1 MTKATQVH
9 SHIDGRNVAPF
20 VMQNVEN
27 FEQLYRIGIG
37 MDSNDVVK
45 MAEYFA
51 MDAAQGLQTTQSIP
65 SLNQFLQNW
74 LPGFVK
80 VLTAARKID
89 EIVGITT
96 AGSWEDEQVVQGVIE
111 TTGTAVPYGDN
122 TNVPLSSWN
131 ANYVARE
138 VVRFESGI
146 KVGRLEENRSSRIN
160 VNSGVAKREGAALAL
175 EIQRNAVGFY
185 GYNGGN
191 NLTYGFLNDPSL
203 PAYVQVAQNG
213 GATSRQWTNKTF
225 LEICAD
231 LRTAFA
237 ALRVNT
243 KDTIDPSSAKI
254 TLAVATNVVDQ
265 LSKTSDFGVSVWA
278 WLKEFYP
285 NTRVVS
291 APQLNAANA
300 GDNVFYMF
308 AENVADTSTDDG
320 RTFAQIVPA
329 KFQLLGVQQLTK
341 GYEEDY
347 SNATAGVMCKRPY
360 AVVRYY
366 SI

>member
-1 MTKATQVH
+1 MHATKIH
-9 SHIDGRNVAPF
+9 SFIDGRNVAPF
-20 VMQNVEN
+20 AMTNVESY
-27 FEQLYRIGIG
+27 QDLHRIGIG
-37 MDSNDVVK
+37 FDSNDIEK

-51 MDAAQGLQTTQSIP
+51 MDAIQAPVTTQSIP

-74 LPGFVK
+74 LPGYVK

-89 EIVGITT
+89 ELVGIAT
-96 AGSWEDEQVVQGVIE
+96 AGNWEDEQIVQGVME

-122 TNVPLSSWN
+122 TNVALSSWN
-131 ANYVARE
+131 VNYVARE
-138 VVRFESGI
+138 VVRFEAGI
-146 KVGRLEENRSSRIN
+146 KVGRLEEQRASKVQ
-160 VNSGVAKREGAALAL
+160 VNSGASKREGAGLAL

-213 GATSRQWTNKTF
+213 GATSRLWTNKTF

-231 LRTAFA
+231 LRTAFT

-243 KDTIDPSSAKI
+243 KDTIDPSQAKI

-265 LSKTSDFGVSVWA
+265 LSKTSDFGVSVWS

-300 GDNVFYMF
+300 GDNVFYMY
-308 AENVADTSTDDG
+308 AEAVADASTDDG
-320 RTFAQIVPA
+320 KTFIQVVPA
-329 KFQLLGVQQLTK
+329 KSQLLGVQQLTK
-341 GYEEDY
+341 GYEEAY
-347 SNATAGVMCKRPY
+347 TNATAGVMCKRPY
-360 AVVRYY
+360 AVVRFYGV
-366 SI
+366 